1 MLLAALLV
9 VTGLAALTV
18 GGDALVEGAAGLARR
33 LGLPPL
39 VVGITI
45 VSFGTSAPELAVA
58 VVAALEGSPDLA
70 VGNVFGSNVFNVLV
84 AAGAAAVVAPLTLS
98 PTLWKRELPLVLAA
112 TLLVMG
118 LGLSDGELARWE
130 GAVLLALLLSYV
142 GWILARAFA
151 GKEEVPLDDDDGGQE
166 LDAELKPAVL
176 ATVGAVL
183 AFVLGGEPLWAVLGV
198 GAGSILIVLLTFAT
212 RKVPVTPLLVLAL
225 LLGIGML
232 MAGSELLVDGASTLA
247 YQLGVSEAV
256 VGLTVVAIGTSAP
269 ELATTIA
276 AARAGESDLALG
288 NALGSNLF
296 NLLCVLGAAAFI
308 TPVAFSQRFLLTDG
322 WVAFASTLI
331 LVPLC
336 FRDRTLGRNRGL
348 VLVALWVAYTA
359 YLAISGG

>member
-18 GGDALVEGAAGLARR
+18 GGDALVEGAAGLAHR

-98 PTLWKRELPLVLAA
+98 PTLWKRELPLVLLA

-130 GAVLLALLLSYV
+130 GAVLLALLVSYV
-142 GWILARAFA
+142 GWILARAIA
-151 GKEEVPLDDDDGGQE
+151 GKEQVPLDDDEDAE

-176 ATVGAVL
+176 ASAGAVL
-183 AFVLGGEPLWAVLGV
+183 ALVFGAEPHWAVGGIALG
-198 GAGSILIVLLTFAT
+198 AILIVGLTFAA
-212 RKVPVTPLLVLAL
+212 RRVPVTPLLVLAL
-225 LLGIGML
+225 LLGLGML

-269 ELATTIA
+269 ELATTIS

-296 NLLCVLGAAAFI
+296 NLLCVLGAASFI
-308 TPVAFSQRFLLTDG
+308 TPVAFSERFLLADG
-322 WVAFASTLI
+322 WVAFAATLV
-331 LVPLC
+331 LVPFC
-336 FRDRTLGRNRGL
+336 FRDRVLGRRRGM
-348 VLVALWVAYTA
+348 VLVALWAAYTA
-359 YLAISGG
+359 YLAIAGG